1 MFGFVLK
8 IEIQLV
14 CVGMS
19 AGMYMFSV
27 ASSAV
32 GEQGRGEREERERR
46 KRKHFTW
53 THNAFLGL
61 PAALAAC
68 CSVLGICVGRTG
80 VKGQEQQREI

>member
-32 GEQGRGEREERERR
+32 GEQGRGEREKEGKENTLHGHTMHSLVYRLL
-46 KRKHFTW
+46 W
-53 THNAFLGL
+53 P
-61 PAALAAC
+61 PAVRC
-68 CSVLGICVGRTG
+68 WEFVLGGR
-80 VKGQEQQREI
+80 V